1 MLDPPPGLP
10 CRLWPHQACCCC
22 RKGGGGGGVCKANG
36 CAAWLR
42 GPPADPEHEL
52 LGTLFGSCHVTPTSK
67 SSRLGLTKRPGPSSC
82 RVVHMDVLGPAFTSA
97 GCEDL
102 PLTTHCCLVGGWG
115 AGLALEVPASIQVTA
130 ASPQNTSTMR
140 PQKQLLLRT
149 QGAAVGLEYWR
160 HMSATTNRAI
170 VVA

>member
-1 MLDPPPGLP
+1 
-10 CRLWPHQACCCC
+10 
-22 RKGGGGGGVCKANG
+22 
-36 CAAWLR
+36 
-42 GPPADPEHEL
+42 
-52 LGTLFGSCHVTPTSK
+52 
-67 SSRLGLTKRPGPSSC
+67 
-82 RVVHMDVLGPAFTSA
+82 MDVLGPAFTSA

-149 QGAAVGLEYWR
+149 QGSAVGLEYWVLAP
-160 HMSATTNRAI
+160 HVSHNEQGDCCGIKHSHLA
-170 VVA
+170 